1 MLCNCTYY
9 ISKQNIHVLDTENNE
24 GIGYPTAGLP
34 YKIHPFSHSVKHGY
48 SKPLGP
54 AKNSSLYQ
62 T

>member
-1 MLCNCTYY
+1 MLSCFAT
-9 ISKQNIHVLDTENNE
+9 VLITFLNKTDTENNE
-24 GIGYPTAGLP
+24 GIGYPTAGLT